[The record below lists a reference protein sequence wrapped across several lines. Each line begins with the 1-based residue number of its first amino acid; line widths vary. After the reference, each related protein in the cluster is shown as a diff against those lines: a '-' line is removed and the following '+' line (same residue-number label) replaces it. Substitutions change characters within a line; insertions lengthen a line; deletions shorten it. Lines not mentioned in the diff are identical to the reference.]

1 MVRLLVNLVVV
12 ALLTV
17 SFVAIYKST
26 IFAFDHLKD
35 VKDSKEVSP
44 CICQQVRPVFHI
56 QGKGS
61 GWPNTVIGKGKGGVG
76 VGLQQCTCV
85 DRVRRTN

>member
-12 ALLTV
+12 ALLSV

-35 VKDSKEVSP
+35 ASREVGHL
-44 CICQQVRPVFHI
+44 I
-56 QGKGS
+56 
-61 GWPNTVIGKGKGGVG
+61 
-76 VGLQQCTCV
+76 L
-85 DRVRRTN
+85 